1 MEDLRVQCR
10 CTWRIYGTAVSVS
23 CYCIC
28 NLTFFDERRR
38 GGRSWGRYTGAC
50 CLALSCVSSSG
61 GTDLRR
67 TIYMMMAMLSMPC
80 LHAALVLPAQPH
92 VGRRSAVFGAA
103 AATVWQ
109 LAPAPAEAATGVA
122 KEWTLANGVK
132 MPTLALN
139 TAGLSADDSER
150 AFTEAVAVGFTH
162 VDFHPGIERDGVA
175 RALKSGGVDRAK
187 VFLNT
192 KIRKPPVGTSPSDA
206 AKLVFSQLDE
216 DLAVLGVPQVDM
228 LMLRDS
234 PDPAVMQAQW
244 AAMEEVLASKRAR
257 SIGVINYCQSSLE
270 CILATAKT
278 KPALNYIMQHVGMGK
293 DTNGLRAFGES
304 RGIKTFAYGALG
316 EPGPSDELLNS
327 PTLKQIGSKH
337 GRSVEEVALRYG
349 LQSGCAVSIRP
360 TVGFGLG
367 KSTCSDDGSCRA
379 GLRARASAFDWSL
392 TAAEMAELS
401 ALTSPA
407 GNPTLFSTT
416 ACPDSFFATM
426 QAKK

>member
-1 MEDLRVQCR
+1 
-10 CTWRIYGTAVSVS
+10 
-23 CYCIC
+23 
-28 NLTFFDERRR
+28 
-38 GGRSWGRYTGAC
+38 
-50 CLALSCVSSSG
+50 
-61 GTDLRR
+61 
-67 TIYMMMAMLSMPC
+67 MMMAMLSMPC

-109 LAPAPAEAATGVA
+109 FAPAPAEAATGVA

-244 AAMEEVLASKRAR
+244 AAMERCSPRSALGRRGDRTANRRSSASSPPK
-257 SIGVINYCQSSLE
+257 
-270 CILATAKT
+270 TAG
-278 KPALNYIMQHVGMGK
+278 AQLIMQHVGMGK
-293 DTNGLRAFGES
+293 DTNGLVPLVS
-304 RGIKTFAYGALG
+304 REASNLMYGALG
-316 EPGPSDELLNS
+316 AGAVGRTSEQPDAEADW
-327 PTLKQIGSKH
+327 SKH
-337 GRSVEEVALRYG
+337 VPSRRWRSIWAAERLRGQHPPDGRSALQVHSARRLPWGFARVSLRLEPHGGGDGGAERTHESRRQPDPLLDHGVPRFVLCDHAGEEVRRSLKASWGTRIMW
-349 LQSGCAVSIRP
+349 SGPMQCNRMVKLSSVSPLSCAAPISNNAR
-360 TVGFGLG
+360 
-367 KSTCSDDGSCRA
+367 SA
-379 GLRARASAFDWSL
+379 GGRIGC
-392 TAAEMAELS
+392 MI
-401 ALTSPA
+401 
-407 GNPTLFSTT
+407 G
-416 ACPDSFFATM
+416 
-426 QAKK
+426 